1 MSKFILLG
9 AGGHARS
16 VADVILSSYKKPEI
30 IFFDSNAKTKGS
42 LYGFEVVNTFPANFK
57 EPIIIAIGDNHIRK
71 RIFDKSSGL
80 KFGTVISSRA
90 YISERSKI
98 GEGVFIGNFS
108 HVGPEAEIGDNTI
121 LNNNV
126 IIEHEVKI
134 GKHCHVAPNAAI
146 SGRCVLG
153 DLVFVGVGATI
164 INNINICSNVTI
176 GAGATVKDHITEP
189 GTYVGTPARKIK

>member
-16 VADVILSSYKKPEI
+16 VADVIISSYEKPSI
-30 IFFDSNAKTKGS
+30 VFFDSNAKEKGS
-42 LYGFEVVNTFPANFK
+42 LYGFDIVNSFPESFK
-57 EPIIIAIGDNHIRK
+57 APIIIAIGDNNIRK
-71 RIFDKSSGL
+71 RIFDKSSGM
-80 KFGTVISSRA
+80 KFGKVCSSKA
-90 YISERSKI
+90 YISERSKL
-98 GEGVFIGNFS
+98 GEGVFVANFC
-108 HVGPEAEIGDNTI
+108 HIGPEAEISDNTI
-121 LNNNV
+121 INNGAIV
-126 IIEHEVKI
+126 EHEVKI
-134 GKHCHVAPNAAI
+134 GKHCHIAPNATI

-189 GTYVGTPARKIK
+189 GTYVGTPAKKIK